1 MRKHGDEMNQ
11 VLEQIQNGFVRRTVP
26 GGHDFTVR
34 MIPPD
39 QILAAHQWLNND
51 DAMTL
56 QQVSNFDTECR
67 KRCLLDF
74 KKASANDGVDAIA
87 INLDFDIVGRTG
99 VKALQLTV

>member
-1 MRKHGDEMNQ
+1 MNQ